1 MELTLLD
8 IYNQARE
15 DHYTVD
21 LDGDEFTASISYG
34 WKIMKDETNRI
45 IILNM
50 TRGGDHY
57 SEATAEEYWTFT
69 QNGWK
74 CGVYVLYLSN
84 CRRKLKVLENKI
96 SEALNNKDKLKSI
109 QILKAHRDR
118 IINNY
123 NKIKS
128 KLNDKA

>member
-1 MELTLLD
+1 MEQTLLE
-8 IYNQARE
+8 IYNQARQ
-15 DHYTVD
+15 DYYTVD
-21 LDGDEFTASISYG
+21 LDGEDYNASICYG
-34 WKIMKDETNRI
+34 WKIMKDKSNNI

-84 CRRKLKVLENKI
+84 CRRKLEVLESKI
-96 SEALNNKDKLKSI
+96 CEALNNKDKLKKSI
-109 QILKAHRDR
+109 FL
-118 IINNY
+118 
-123 NKIKS
+123 
-128 KLNDKA
+128 